1 MSREERLRKVLH
13 DNKDHFDID
22 EDGRLIP
29 KPPEPP
35 KSRIE
40 YNPEPPALNI
50 VIGLLVS
57 FSLLMIYV
65 FI

>member
-1 MSREERLRKVLH
+1 MSREERLRKTLH

-35 KSRIE
+35 KSRME

-50 VIGLLVS
+50 VIGLLV
-57 FSLLMIYV
+57 LLWVIYV
-65 FI
+65 FT

>member
-1 MSREERLRKVLH
+1 MSREERLRKILH

-35 KSRIE
+35 KSRME

-50 VIGLLVS
+50 VIGLLV
-57 FSLLMIYV
+57 LLWIIYI
-65 FI
+65 FT

>member
-1 MSREERLRKVLH
+1 MSREERLRKILH

-35 KSRIE
+35 KSRME

-50 VIGLLVS
+50 VIGLLV
-57 FSLLMIYV
+57 LLWMIYV
-65 FI
+65 FT

>member
-35 KSRIE
+35 KSRME
-40 YNPEPPALNI
+40 YNPEPPTLNI
-50 VIGLLVS
+50 VIGLLV
-57 FSLLMIYV
+57 LLWMIYV
-65 FI
+65 FT

>member
-1 MSREERLRKVLH
+1 MSREERLRKILH

-35 KSRIE
+35 KSRME

-50 VIGLLVS
+50 VIGLLV
-57 FSLLMIYV
+57 LLWIIYV
-65 FI
+65 FT

>member
-1 MSREERLRKVLH
+1 MSREERLRKILH

-35 KSRIE
+35 KSRME

-50 VIGLLVS
+50 VIGLLV
-57 FSLLMIYV
+57 LLWVIYV
-65 FI
+65 FT

>member
-35 KSRIE
+35 KSRME

-50 VIGLLVS
+50 VIGLLV
-57 FSLLMIYV
+57 LLWMIYV
-65 FI
+65 FT

>member
-35 KSRIE
+35 KSGME

-50 VIGLLVS
+50 VIGLLV
-57 FSLLMIYV
+57 LLWIIYV
-65 FI
+65 FT